1 MFLLSLPPPL
11 PLPPFSQYIP
21 SAVALLHPLCG
32 VRERVLLTC
41 LPSIPCPP
49 PLSSQDI
56 PSALPEEALFRASSI
71 PSLLKLTA
79 LRGAAPT
86 DAHTG
91 DPSSQS
97 GASAAA
103 AASTPS
109 VEQIL
114 QALDSNAEGQGG
126 GGAAGG
132 GASERGVQ
140 VGGNTGGAVKASG
153 RAVERALAI
162 LEGI

>member
-1 MFLLSLPPPL
+1 M
-11 PLPPFSQYIP
+11 
-21 SAVALLHPLCG
+21 
-32 VRERVLLTC
+32 
-41 LPSIPCPP
+41 
-49 PLSSQDI
+49 
-56 PSALPEEALFRASSI
+56 
-71 PSLLKLTA
+71 
-79 LRGAAPT
+79 

-97 GASAAA
+97 GASATA

-114 QALDSNAEGQGG
+114 QALDSNAAGQGG
-126 GGAAGG
+126 GSAAGG

-140 VGGNTGGAVKASG
+140 VGGSTGGAVKASG